1 MLLDDASVVL
11 GFQSNST
18 ECLYFYGKFVNI
30 HVAGNNIYFEKQQNV
45 IWACWESFPNVTSL
59 HKVKRGRNSV
69 FQSQISLLVAN
80 KLSSYP
86 E

>member
-1 MLLDDASVVL
+1 MLLGDASVVL
-11 GFQSNST
+11 GFQSSST

-30 HVAGNNIYFEKQQNV
+30 HVAGNTVYFEKQQNV

-59 HKVKRGRNSV
+59 HGARRGRKSV
-69 FQSQISLLVAN
+69 FPSQISLLVAN
-80 KLSSYP
+80 KLSNYP